1 MTLAEA
7 ATVLGLSPATL
18 RWQVR
23 NGKLKARKVGPVWT
37 VTPREVER
45 YQRRHI
51 RRLHPDGGFREPS
64 RVAEFR
70 LGYRQGR
77 DDGARHPLTG
87 LPRTTDWWPDV
98 ALGRMDPDTNEPIP
112 GSGAAGL
119 ADAIA
124 RAASRAALTEKTA
137 RAAAETPVAVS
148 VATDGP
154 QAVLGL

>member
-1 MTLAEA
+1 MKRVTDELRA
-7 ATVLGLSPATL
+7 AYQSLS
-18 RWQVR
+18 
-23 NGKLKARKVGPVWT
+23 
-37 VTPREVER
+37 EVEGDQPGHDFDR
-45 YQRRHI
+45 GYLTGWHDERRHI

-77 DDGARHPLTG
+77 DDAARNPKTG

-98 ALGRMDPDTNEPIP
+98 ALGRMDPDTNEPIA
-112 GSGAAGL
+112 GTGAAGL

-137 RAAAETPVAVS
+137 RAAAETPVAAS
-148 VATDGP
+148 RRSG
-154 QAVLGL
+154 AVDDDL